1 MKFFG
6 GLILLPVLF
15 SASFAAAKEFEPEYK
30 FDNGATI
37 KLSAR
42 LTADSYNLKNDYETG
57 ADTKFKDTSPI
68 RATFILSGKVNPKLH
83 YKLEAWVADGDVTWD
98 DVYIEY
104 IPNKDTSLFIGSNY
118 QSSPIDGVTSSQV
131 QTFSQK
137 GMASIVF
144 SQASRNVG
152 IVVRKNGKNWQW
164 VTGYYGGSLVLP
176 MDRLFSQSNFVQSR
190 FSIAPINEDNL
201 TLHLGTSFR
210 YRTREDD
217 GLYSYSAR
225 PVQMN
230 YQSVL
235 LKTGAIGK
243 NDTNIGLE
251 AALSNGPYW
260 IILDAQ
266 QNNVK
271 SNNVTYNFNGATI
284 EAAYVLS
291 GEHRPYSVK
300 SGTFG
305 AIKPKKSVYGGGM
318 GAWALTGRYDYL
330 NLQDKGLGGTQ
341 KGYTLGLNWYLAQKT
356 IIRFNYAHSD
366 FDFVQNTSRDI
377 KSDIYNIRL
386 QIGF

>member
-1 MKFFG
+1 MKFLG
-6 GLILLPVLF
+6 GLILLPIMF
-15 SASFAAAKEFEPEYK
+15 SASFAYAKEFEPEYK
-30 FDNGATI
+30 FDNGASV

-42 LTADSYNLKNDYETG
+42 LTADTYNLKNDYETG
-57 ADTKFKDTSPI
+57 VDTKFNDTSPT
-68 RATFILSGKVNPKLH
+68 RATFIVSGKLNPKIH
-83 YKLEAWVADGDVTWD
+83 YKLEAWVLNGDVTWD

-104 IPNKDTSLFIGSNY
+104 EPNKNTTVWLGSNY
-118 QSSPIDGVTSSQV
+118 QTSAIDGGTSSQV

-137 GMASIVF
+137 SLASGAF
-144 SQASRNVG
+144 TQASRNVG
-152 IVVRKNGKNWQW
+152 IAVRKNGKNWQW
-164 VTGYYGGSLVLP
+164 TSGYYGGSLALP

-190 FSIAPINEDNL
+190 FSIAPINDDNL
-201 TLHLGTSFR
+201 TLHLGTSLR

-217 GLYSYSAR
+217 GRYSYSAR
-225 PVQMN
+225 PIQMN
-230 YQSVL
+230 YNDSL

-251 AALSNGPYW
+251 AALSKGPYW

-266 QNNVK
+266 HNNVK
-271 SNNVTYNFNGATI
+271 SNSVAYKFNGASL

-300 SGTFG
+300 NGNFG
-305 AIKPKKSVYGGGM
+305 AIKPKKSVYSGGA

-330 NLQDKGLGGTQ
+330 DLQDNGLGGTE

-366 FDFVQNTSRDI
+366 FNFAQTTNRDI
-377 KSDIYNIRL
+377 KSNIFNIRL